1 MRVKHLILAA
11 VLFAGPGNS
20 FAHEEANGPNGGQI
34 ADVQGH
40 HVEFT
45 VKDKEIVLFLTDE
58 DSKPI
63 ASKGASGRVIIQ
75 AGGRQVTVALA
86 PTDPNVMT
94 AKLDAP
100 LAARA
105 KVVVSA
111 KLGDGHDIQARF
123 VAK

>member
-1 MRVKHLILAA
+1 MRLKHLILAA
-11 VLFAGPGNS
+11 AFFAAPGVAL
-20 FAHEEANGPNGGQI
+20 AHEDAVGPNGGQVTE
-34 ADVQGH
+34 VQGH

-45 VKDKEIVLFLTDE
+45 VKDKQIVLFLSDA

-63 ASKGASGRVIIQ
+63 ASTGASGRVIIQ
-75 AGGRQVTVALA
+75 DGGKQLA
-86 PTDPNVMT
+86 VDLTPAEPNLLA
-94 AKLDAP
+94 AKLTAP
-100 LAARA
+100 LAAGA

>member
-45 VKDKEIVLFLTDE
+45 QGQEIVLRIG
-58 DSKPI
+58 P
-63 ASKGASGRVIIQ
+63 R
-75 AGGRQVTVALA
+75 RQVSVLI
-86 PTDPNVMT
+86 
-94 AKLDAP
+94 LP
-100 LAARA
+100 LCA
-105 KVVVSA
+105 
-111 KLGDGHDIQARF
+111 
-123 VAK
+123 